1 MGEERLRL
9 EGVLGTALRSVRS
22 ELRIA
27 FVVGV
32 VGFLATFYALR
43 LFIWPELEGQL
54 LGTKA
59 VVVAVTPFDV
69 VLLQA
74 KIGLFAGLLFAG
86 GWILYRSRERFE
98 ARGVSL
104 PGRRKT
110 HFLVGILAIALFAGG
125 VVYAYFVFLPL
136 LFGFLISNAIMA
148 GFQPTY
154 SIVDWTQFVFLLVFV
169 LGLTAELPLIMGG
182 VVYADIVSPD
192 LFREYWRHAVFA
204 IVVISS
210 MVNGSPDPFSM
221 SLVAIPMTALY
232 FVGLGTAKVVG
243 RASGNPSSQGRRSQ
257 SAVPAEIDLS
267 DLDAKGI
274 RTAPPE
280 AFATLSEHEAL
291 ELADDALDAG
301 DSKKAEAILD
311 RFDERDESSG
321 LAANEEQ
328 NGEKEGGNEN
338 PNVSGTVERTAG
350 RMAAAFAEE
359 ETTEDDIGGYYYDLR
374 FVVGSLR
381 SKSFRIIGVFMAVV
395 ALVFTYLYRGGIGAI
410 KRDFLIHLP
419 PGTPTSEVNIVLLHP
434 VEALAFEMK
443 VSLLVGAVAVLPLM
457 LYYAWPA
464 IETRELARANRNVFF
479 VWAGVLALGLLGGS
493 FVGYRFV
500 APNVMSY
507 LVADALA
514 ADMII
519 AYRTAAF
526 FWLVFA
532 TTVGV
537 GLWIEVPVTMLLF
550 HHGGVVRYRTMR
562 TYWRQVAVGVLVVSS
577 LLPGGVLLMVSVGFA
592 VMLAYWVG
600 LGALWVDS
608 LGERLVRAT
617 T

>member
-1 MGEERLRL
+1 MGRLRF

-27 FVVGV
+27 FIVGV
-32 VGFLATFYALR
+32 VGFLLTFYALR
-43 LFIWPELEGQL
+43 LFIWPELAGQL
-54 LGTKA
+54 LKMDA

-74 KIGLFAGLLFAG
+74 KIGLFAGILFAG
-86 GWILYRSRERFE
+86 GWILYRSRETLS
-98 ARGVSL
+98 ARGLTL
-104 PGRRKT
+104 PGRRRT
-110 HFLVGILAIALFAGG
+110 QLLVGILAVVLCLGG

-136 LFGFLISNAIMA
+136 LFGFLISNAVTS

-154 SIVDWTQFVFLLVFV
+154 SIVEWTQFVFLLTLV

-182 VVYADIVSPD
+182 LVYADIVSPD

-221 SLVAIPMTALY
+221 SLVAIPMTTLY
-232 FVGLGTAKVVG
+232 FVGLGTARVVE
-243 RASGNPSSQGRRSQ
+243 RTSGSSNSRGGHSE
-257 SAVPAEIDLS
+257 SGHPAQIDLA
-267 DLDAKGI
+267 DLDASGV
-274 RTAPPE
+274 RAAPPE
-280 AFATLSEHEAL
+280 SFADMTEHEAL
-291 ELADDALDAG
+291 ELADSALDAG
-301 DSKKAEAILD
+301 DSEKADAILD
-311 RFDERDESSG
+311 RFDERDESDGRVVEGS
-321 LAANEEQ
+321 Q
-328 NGEKEGGNEN
+328 NDRKEGGNGN
-338 PNVSGTVERTAG
+338 SDMSSTVERTAS
-350 RMAAAFAEE
+350 RMATAFAEE

-374 FVVGSLR
+374 FVIGSLR
-381 SKSFRIIGVFMAVV
+381 SKSFRLVVVFMAVV
-395 ALVFTYLYRGGIGAI
+395 ALVFTYLYQGGIGAI

-419 PGTPTSEVNIVLLHP
+419 AGTPISDVNIVLLHP

-443 VSLLVGAVAVLPLM
+443 VSLLVGVVAVLPLV

-479 VWAGVLALGLLGGS
+479 VWAGVLAVGLLGGS
-493 FVGYRFV
+493 VVGYRFL
-500 APNVMSY
+500 APSVISY

-537 GLWIEVPVTMLLF
+537 GLWIEIPVTMLLF
-550 HHGGVVRYRTMR
+550 HHSGVVRYRTMR
-562 TYWRQVAVGVLVVSS
+562 TYWRQVAVGVLVASS
-577 LLPGGVLLMVSVGFA
+577 LLPGGVLLMVGVGVA
-592 VMLAYWVG
+592 VMLAYGVG
-600 LGALWVDS
+600 LGILWVDS

>member
-1 MGEERLRL
+1 M
-9 EGVLGTALRSVRS
+9 LGTALRSVRS

-32 VGFLATFYALR
+32 VGFLLMFYALR

-59 VVVAVTPFDV
+59 IVVAVTPFDV

-86 GWILYRSRERFE
+86 SWILYRSREGFKV
-98 ARGVSL
+98 RGVSL

-154 SIVDWTQFVFLLVFV
+154 SIVDWTQFVFLLVLV

-182 VVYADIVSPD
+182 LVYADIVSPD
-192 LFREYWRHAVFA
+192 LFRDYWRHAVFA

-232 FVGLGTAKVVG
+232 FVGLGTARVVR
-243 RASGNPSSQGRRSQ
+243 RASGNRDSPGRRSE
-257 SAVPAEIDLS
+257 SAISTEINLS

-274 RTAPPE
+274 RAAPPE
-280 AFATLSEHEAL
+280 AFANLTEHEAL
-291 ELADDALDAG
+291 ELADDALNEG
-301 DSKKAEAILD
+301 DSEKAQAILD
-311 RFDERDESSG
+311 RFDERDESGG

-328 NGEKEGGNEN
+328 NGEKEEANEN
-338 PNVSGTVERTAG
+338 PNVSGTVERTAS

-374 FVVGSLR
+374 FIVGSLR

-395 ALVFTYLYRGGIGAI
+395 ALVFTYLYQGGIGEI

-419 PGTPTSEVNIVLLHP
+419 AGTPTSEVNIVLLHP

-443 VSLLVGAVAVLPLM
+443 VSLLVGVVAVLPLV

-464 IETRELARANRNVFF
+464 IETRELARTNRNVFF

-500 APNVMSY
+500 APSVMSY
-507 LVADALA
+507 LVADALGA
-514 ADMII
+514 NMII

-537 GLWIEVPVTMLLF
+537 GLWIEIPVTMLLF
-550 HHGGVVRYRTMR
+550 HHSGVVRYRTMR
-562 TYWRQVAVGVLVVSS
+562 TYWRQVVVGVLVASS

-600 LGALWVDS
+600 LVVLWVDS
-608 LGERLVRAT
+608 LGERLVRT
-617 T
+617 TT

>member
-1 MGEERLRL
+1 MGGNERLRF
-9 EGVLGTALRSVRS
+9 EGVLGTALRGVRS
-22 ELRIA
+22 ELQIA

-32 VGFLATFYALR
+32 AVFLSTFYALR
-43 LFIWPELEGQL
+43 LLIWPELEGQL
-54 LGTKA
+54 LGTDA
-59 VVVAVTPFDV
+59 IVVAVTPFDV

-86 GWILYRSRERFE
+86 GWILYRSRGPLRT
-98 ARGVSL
+98 RGVAV
-104 PGRRKT
+104 PGRRRT
-110 HFLVGILAIALFAGG
+110 HLLVAVLAIALFVGG
-125 VVYAYFVFLPL
+125 IVYAYAVFLPL
-136 LFGFLISNAIMA
+136 LFGFLVSNAVTA

-154 SIVDWTQFVFLLVFV
+154 SIVEWTQFVFLLTLV
-169 LGLTAELPLIMGG
+169 LGLTAELPLVMGG
-182 VVYADIVSPD
+182 LVYADVVSAD
-192 LFREYWRHAVFA
+192 LFRDYWRHAVFA

-232 FVGLGTAKVVG
+232 FVGLGTARVVG
-243 RASGNPSSQGRRSQ
+243 RAGSNQPRTGSPTG
-257 SAVPAEIDLS
+257 IDLA
-267 DLDAKGI
+267 DLDASGV
-274 RTAPPE
+274 RAAPPE
-280 AFATLSEHEAL
+280 AFENLTEHKAL
-291 ELADDALDAG
+291 EFADGALEAG
-301 DSKKAEAILD
+301 DSEKAEAILD
-311 RFDERDESSG
+311 RFDERDESDGRVADDSRH
-321 LAANEEQ
+321 EK
-328 NGEKEGGNEN
+328 NGD
-338 PNVSGTVERTAG
+338 VSGTVEQTAS

-381 SKSFRIIGVFMAVV
+381 SKSFRIIGVFMTVV
-395 ALVFTYLYRGGIGAI
+395 ALTFTYLYQGGIGAI

-419 PGTPTSEVNIVLLHP
+419 EGVPTSEVNIVLLHP

-443 VSLLVGAVAVLPLM
+443 VSLLVGVVAVLPLL

-464 IETRELARANRNVFF
+464 IESRELARANRNVFF

-493 FVGYRFV
+493 AVGYRFV
-500 APNVMSY
+500 APSVMSY

-550 HHGGVVRYRTMR
+550 HHSGVVRYRTMR
-562 TYWRQVAVGVLVVSS
+562 TYWRQVAVGVLVASS
-577 LLPGGVLLMVSVGFA
+577 LLPGGVLLMVGVGIA
-592 VMLAYWVG
+592 VMLAYGVG
-600 LGALWVDS
+600 LGILWVDS

>member
-1 MGEERLRL
+1 MARNESGGRRGYAVRCRSFAGENRAVCWSAVRQRLDSVPL
-9 EGVLGTALRSVRS
+9 SGTAQ
-22 ELRIA
+22 
-27 FVVGV
+27 G
-32 VGFLATFYALR
+32 
-43 LFIWPELEGQL
+43 
-54 LGTKA
+54 
-59 VVVAVTPFDV
+59 
-69 VLLQA
+69 
-74 KIGLFAGLLFAG
+74 
-86 GWILYRSRERFE
+86 
-98 ARGVSL
+98 RGASF
-104 PGRRKT
+104 PGRRRT
-110 HFLVGILAIALFAGG
+110 HFFVGALAIALFAGG
-125 VVYAYFVFLPL
+125 VVYAYYVFLPL
-136 LFGFLISNAIMA
+136 LFAFLISNAVTA

-154 SIVDWTQFVFLLVFV
+154 SIVDWTQFVFLLVLV

-182 VVYADIVSPD
+182 LVYADIVSPD

-232 FVGLGTAKVVG
+232 FVGLGTAKVVR
-243 RASGNPSSQGRRSQ
+243 RASGNSRGRRSR
-257 SAVPAEIDLS
+257 SGVPAEIDLQN
-267 DLDAKGI
+267 LDAKGI
-274 RTAPPE
+274 RAAPPE
-280 AFATLSEHEAL
+280 AFATLTEHEAL
-291 ELADDALDAG
+291 EIADRALDAG
-301 DSKKAEAILD
+301 DSEKAAAILD
-311 RFDERDESSG
+311 RFEARAESDGLVANDSQNDQEGKNGSSG
-321 LAANEEQ
+321 D
-328 NGEKEGGNEN
+328 
-338 PNVSGTVERTAG
+338 VSGTVERTAS

-395 ALVFTYLYRGGIGAI
+395 ALVFTYLYQGGIGEI

-419 PGTPTSEVNIVLLHP
+419 AGTPTSEVNIVLLHP

-443 VSLLVGAVAVLPLM
+443 VSLLVGVVAVLPLV

-479 VWAGVLALGLLGGS
+479 VWAGVLALGLLAGS

-500 APNVMSY
+500 APTVVSY
-507 LVADALA
+507 LVADALGA
-514 ADMII
+514 NMII

-550 HHGGVVRYRTMR
+550 HHSGVVRYRTMR
-562 TYWRQVAVGVLVVSS
+562 TYWRQVAVGVLVASS
-577 LLPGGVLLMVSVGFA
+577 LLPGGVLLMVGVGFA
-592 VMLAYWVG
+592 IILAYGVG
-600 LGALWVDS
+600 LSVLWVDS

>member
-1 MGEERLRL
+1 MGGHERLRL

-27 FVVGV
+27 CVVGV
-32 VGFLATFYALR
+32 VGFLGTFYALR

-54 LGTKA
+54 LGTNA

-74 KIGLFAGLLFAG
+74 KIGAIVGVLFAG
-86 GWILYRSRERFE
+86 GWIVYRSRDRLV
-98 ARGVSL
+98 ARGVRI
-104 PGRRKT
+104 PGRRRT
-110 HFLVGILAIALFAGG
+110 HLLVGMLAIGLFVGG
-125 VVYAYFVFLPL
+125 VVYAYVVFLPL
-136 LFGFLISNAIMA
+136 LFGFLIGNAVTA

-154 SIVDWTQFVFLLVFV
+154 SIVEWTQFVFLLTLV

-182 VVYADIVSPD
+182 LVYADIVSPD
-192 LFREYWRHAVFA
+192 LFRDYWRHAIFA

-232 FVGLGTAKVVG
+232 FVGVGTARVID
-243 RASGNPSSQGRRSQ
+243 RASGRNDTRDGYPSQ
-257 SAVPAEIDLS
+257 IDLV
-267 DLDAKGI
+267 DLDASGI
-274 RTAPPE
+274 RAAPPE
-280 AFATLSEHEAL
+280 AFADITEHKAL
-291 ELADDALDAG
+291 ELADKALDSG
-301 DSKKAEAILD
+301 DSESAEAILD
-311 RFDERDESSG
+311 RFDERDERV
-321 LAANEEQ
+321 ANDSQ
-328 NGEKEGGNEN
+328 NEIEGDM
-338 PNVSGTVERTAG
+338 SGTVERTAS

-374 FVVGSLR
+374 FVIGSLR

-395 ALVFTYLYRGGIGAI
+395 ALVFTYLYQGGIGDI

-419 PGTPTSEVNIVLLHP
+419 AGTPTSDVNIVLLHP

-443 VSLLVGAVAVLPLM
+443 VSLLVGVVAVLPLV

-479 VWAGVLALGLLGGS
+479 VWAGVLSFGLLGGS

-500 APNVMSY
+500 APSVISY

-514 ADMII
+514 ANMII

-532 TTVGV
+532 TTVGI

-550 HHGGVVRYRTMR
+550 HHSGVVRYRTMR
-562 TYWRQVAVGVLVVSS
+562 TYWRQVAVGVLVATS
-577 LLPGGVLLMVSVGFA
+577 LLPGGVLLMVAVGTTI
-592 VMLAYWVG
+592 MLAYGVG
-600 LGALWVDS
+600 LGILWIDS